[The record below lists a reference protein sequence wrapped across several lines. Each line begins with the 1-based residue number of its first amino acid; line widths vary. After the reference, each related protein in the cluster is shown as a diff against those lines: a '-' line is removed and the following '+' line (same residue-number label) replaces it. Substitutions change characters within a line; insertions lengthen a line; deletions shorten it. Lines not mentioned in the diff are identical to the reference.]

1 MRDEE
6 SGFGGFGGEKKR
18 LLLGLLRFFLSLF
31 ARDVVLLRSFRILP
45 NVFGVL
51 GDMFERAGKRR
62 GIGEEEEEEEEEE
75 EREEEEK

>member
-18 LLLGLLRFFLSLF
+18 LLGLRFFLSLF
-31 ARDVVLLRSFRILP
+31 ARDVLLLRSFRILP

-62 GIGEEEEEEEEEE
+62 GIGEEEEEEEE
-75 EREEEEK
+75 REEEEK

>member
-6 SGFGGFGGEKKR
+6 SGGGFGGEKKR
-18 LLLGLLRFFLSLF
+18 LLGLRFFLSLF
-31 ARDVVLLRSFRILP
+31 ARDVLLRSFRILP

-62 GIGEEEEEEEEEE
+62 GIGEEE
-75 EREEEEK
+75 REEEEDKEDKEDKEK

>member
-1 MRDEE
+1 MRDEEE

-18 LLLGLLRFFLSLF
+18 LLLGLRFFLSLF

-62 GIGEEEEEEEEEE
+62 GIGEEEEEEE
-75 EREEEEK
+75 K